1 MTTLNSNALT
11 LLVTAKDHLD
21 VAPSNT
27 DYDNRICRMIN
38 QASEL
43 IASHCGRV
51 LVDSTHTEYYDGRRT
66 NKLTLHQYPV
76 TGGAATGGK
85 PEVFLG
91 SSGSFDQALDPD
103 TYYFDDNDIVYPSG
117 FSKGT
122 RNIKVIYNSG
132 LGIVDTGG
140 GTNTLPADLELAC
153 LDTVLWLWNSNSDQR
168 IGRSSISKGDESVS
182 YNLDLPPHIT
192 TILDARYTRQ
202 ELPSMAPVGVKNG

>member
-91 SSGSFDQALDPD
+91 SSGSFDRRKIKKWL
-103 TYYFDDNDIVYPSG
+103 VY
-117 FSKGT
+117 
-122 RNIKVIYNSG
+122 
-132 LGIVDTGG
+132 
-140 GTNTLPADLELAC
+140 
-153 LDTVLWLWNSNSDQR
+153 
-168 IGRSSISKGDESVS
+168 RSSFGFRRTKEKTGRKI
-182 YNLDLPPHIT
+182 
-192 TILDARYTRQ
+192 R
-202 ELPSMAPVGVKNG
+202 